1 MINVWLEGQSKL
13 HGSGKHQKGNAR
25 VEGRAMAEPNIL
37 AHFNELIYRGASELL
52 RIYVYK
58 KRVIIIK

>member
-1 MINVWLEGQSKL
+1 
-13 HGSGKHQKGNAR
+13 
-25 VEGRAMAEPNIL
+25 MAEPNIL

-58 KRVIIIK
+58 KHVIIIK